1 MVQAEAGKFDV
12 PLATAVVTALG
23 LRLATT
29 WLAIALGLASAAV
42 FELRQSRKNESA
54 MRIQSESGGS

>member
-1 MVQAEAGKFDV
+1 MLLRQFDV

-29 WLAIALGLASAAV
+29 RLAIALGLASAAV
-42 FELRQSRKNESA
+42 LELRQSRKNESA